1 MQYLYSHQLKSA
13 EEKSRFFS
21 KLNELIELL
30 PEEMCTYKVLPQLL
44 TTFEFGPGDNTML
57 PVLLKV

>member
-1 MQYLYSHQLKSA
+1 MKSA
-13 EEKSRFFS
+13 EEKSRFFG

-57 PVLLKV
+57 PVLLKVGSK